1 MKFTIGLAIIAFVA
15 LALAGCVQQSS
26 SPTPTQVQITATAT
40 ATPASTALPTTTP
53 TIQPTGQATSTP
65 SPSATQGAVKE
76 FTMTA
81 KQWSFEPSEIRVS
94 KGDIVK
100 LKIKSVDVEHGFKLP
115 DFGVDANLQ
124 PGQEVTVE
132 FTADKAG
139 TFTFSCNV
147 FCGSGHSEMEG
158 TLIVD
163 E

>member
-15 LALAGCVQQSS
+15 LALAGCVQQTS

-40 ATPASTALPTTTP
+40 PAPTASSTP
-53 TIQPTGQATSTP
+53 TPQPTEQATTIPTP
-65 SPSATQGAVKE
+65 EPSATQGAVKE

-81 KQWSFEPSEIRVS
+81 KQWAFEPSEIRVT
-94 KGDIVK
+94 KGDTVK

-124 PGQEVTVE
+124 PGQEVTVQ

-158 TLIVD
+158 TLIV
-163 E
+163 EG

>member
-15 LALAGCVQQSS
+15 LALAGCVQQTSA
-26 SPTPTQVQITATAT
+26 PTPTQVQITATAT
-40 ATPASTALPTTTP
+40 ATPVPTALPTAS
-53 TIQPTGQATSTP
+53 IQPTEQATATP
-65 SPSATQGAVKE
+65 SPSAAQGSVKE
-76 FTMTA
+76 FTMIA
-81 KQWSFEPSEIRVS
+81 KKWAFEPSEIRVS

-158 TLIVD
+158 TLIV
-163 E
+163 EG